1 MSKKEIS
8 VEVSQISLYEMESD
22 IDSVIKYLVN
32 TKETYS
38 KLEGIT
44 KIHLVKSCHPYSD
57 TEYLSVQGY
66 RIETDNEYMKRM
78 NEEKEYKERQ
88 ETRDA
93 AEFAR
98 LQKKF
103 KGK

>member
-1 MSKKEIS
+1 MTKKEIS
-8 VEVSQISLYEMESD
+8 VEVSQISLYDMEGD
-22 IDSVIKYLVN
+22 IDSVISHLAN
-32 TKETYS
+32 AKETYG

-44 KIHLVKSCHPYSD
+44 KIHLIKSCHPYSD

-66 RIETDNEYMKRM
+66 RIETDKEYEKRM
-78 NEEKEYKERQ
+78 AEEKQYKERQ
-88 ETRDA
+88 DARDA
-93 AEFAR
+93 AEFER